1 MLIIEQNP
9 QESIREYVYR
19 FLKLNIIN
27 LNLPPGQSISEQDVA
42 TQLKVSRTP
51 VREAFIKLSQ
61 ENLLDII
68 PQKGTYVSLIDT
80 DQVEESKFVRET
92 LEKEIIQQA
101 CTNFPVEE
109 LFQLQ
114 SSLALQELCI
124 NEKNYH
130 RFFELDESMHGI
142 IFKGCKKSR
151 TWSMLQLMNAHYN
164 RVRILN
170 LKDRAFEWDQLLV
183 QHRELVR
190 AISEQDVALGRK
202 VIDLH
207 LNKVV
212 VDLEHLR
219 AEHSDYF
226 LRIKTQTF
234 TMPQK

>member
-27 LNLPPGQSISEQDVA
+27 INLPPGQSISEQDVA
-42 TQLKVSRTP
+42 SQLNVSRTP
-51 VREAFIKLSQ
+51 VREAFIKLAQ

-68 PQKGTYVSLIDT
+68 PQKGTYISLIDT

-92 LEKEIIQQA
+92 LEKEIVQQA
-101 CTNFPVEE
+101 CTGFPAEE

-114 SSLALQELCI
+114 SSLALQKLCI
-124 NEKNYH
+124 KEKDYH
-130 RFFELDESMHGI
+130 RFFQQDEAMHGI
-142 IFKGCKKSR
+142 IFKGCNKSR
-151 TWSMLQLMNAHYN
+151 TWNMLQLMNAHYN

-170 LKDRAFEWDQLLV
+170 LKDREFEWDQLID
-183 QHRELVR
+183 QHQDLVR
-190 AISEQDVALGRK
+190 AISEQDIVLGK
-202 VIDLH
+202 KTIDLH

-219 AEHSDYF
+219 KEHSDYF
-226 LRIKTQTF
+226 LQHKQQTF
-234 TMPQK
+234 TMTQR

>member
-27 LNLPPGQSISEQDVA
+27 LNLLPGQSISEQDVA
-42 TQLKVSRTP
+42 TQLAVSRTP
-51 VREAFIKLSQ
+51 VREAFIKLAQ

-68 PQKGTYVSLIDT
+68 PQKGTYVSLINT
-80 DQVEESKFVRET
+80 EQVEESKFVRET
-92 LEKEIIQQA
+92 LEKEVIKQA
-101 CTNFPVEE
+101 CTGFPADE

-114 SSLALQELCI
+114 SSLALQELCL
-124 NEKNYH
+124 NEKNYL
-130 RFFELDESMHGI
+130 RFFELDENMHGI

-151 TWSMLQLMNAHYN
+151 TWSMLQMMNAHYN

-170 LKDRAFEWDQLLV
+170 LRDRAFEWDQLIV

-190 AISEQDVALGRK
+190 AISGQDIELGK
-202 VIDLH
+202 KIIDLH

-219 AEHSDYF
+219 SEHSDYF
-226 LRIKTQTF
+226 LQAKAQTF
-234 TMPQK
+234 TMMQK

>member
-101 CTNFPVEE
+101 CTSFPVEE

-170 LKDRAFEWDQLLV
+170 LKDRAFEWDQLIV

-226 LRIKTQTF
+226 LQIKTQTF

>member
-1 MLIIEQNP
+1 MLLIEQNP

-19 FLKLNIIN
+19 FLKLNIIH
-27 LNLPPGQSISEQDVA
+27 LNLPPGQNISEQDVA
-42 TQLKVSRTP
+42 TQLQVSRTP
-51 VREAFIKLSQ
+51 VREAFIKLAQ

-80 DQVEESKFVRET
+80 EQVEESKFVRET
-92 LEKEIIQQA
+92 LEKEIIQHA
-101 CTNFPVEE
+101 CTQFPAEE

-124 NEKNYH
+124 SEKNYL
-130 RFFELDESMHGI
+130 RFFELDEAMHGI

-151 TWSMLQLMNAHYN
+151 TWNMLQLMNAHYN

-170 LKDRAFEWDQLLV
+170 LKDKAFEWDQLLV

-190 AISEQDVALGRK
+190 AISEQDIVLGAK
-202 VIDLH
+202 IIDVH

-226 LRIKTQTF
+226 MQIKRQPF
-234 TMPQK
+234 SI

>member
-1 MLIIEQNP
+1 LLIIEQNP

-170 LKDRAFEWDQLLV
+170 LKDRAFEWDQLIV

-226 LRIKTQTF
+226 LQIKTQTF

>member
-1 MLIIEQNP
+1 M
-9 QESIREYVYR
+9 
-19 FLKLNIIN
+19 
-27 LNLPPGQSISEQDVA
+27 
-42 TQLKVSRTP
+42 
-51 VREAFIKLSQ
+51 
-61 ENLLDII
+61 
-68 PQKGTYVSLIDT
+68 
-80 DQVEESKFVRET
+80 EESKFVRET

-101 CTNFPVEE
+101 CTSFPVEE

-170 LKDRAFEWDQLLV
+170 LKDRAFEWDQLIV

-226 LRIKTQTF
+226 LQIKTQTF

>member
-80 DQVEESKFVRET
+80 EQVEESKFVRET
-92 LEKEIIQQA
+92 LEKEVIQQA
-101 CTNFPVEE
+101 CTSFPADE

-114 SSLALQELCI
+114 ASLALQELCI

-183 QHRELVR
+183 QHRQLVR
-190 AISEQDVALGRK
+190 AISEQDVALGRN

-219 AEHSDYF
+219 AAHSDYF
-226 LRIKTQTF
+226 LQVKTQAFIMT
-234 TMPQK
+234 QK